1 MNRGVNAAL
10 IKVVAVKK
18 AQSAGMTGLRPTQL
32 RRTGQNRHRR
42 RRRLGD
48 KTEGSTMAKVLA
60 GANER
65 TATEAPQQPVKNLY
79 EVGEIPPLGHVP
91 PRMPA
96 WVLRPEP
103 HGAPGPALPMEGVD
117 TPRPPR

>member
-1 MNRGVNAAL
+1 MNRGVNAAP
-10 IKVVAVKK
+10 IEVVAAKK
-18 AQSAGMTGLRPTQL
+18 GQSAGITGLRPTQL

-65 TATEAPQQPVKNLY
+65 TAPEAQQPPVKDLY

-91 PRMPA
+91 PRMHA
-96 WVLRPEP
+96 WVIRRERHGEPEQ
-103 HGAPGPALPMEGVD
+103 ADRKSVV
-117 TPRPPR
+117 